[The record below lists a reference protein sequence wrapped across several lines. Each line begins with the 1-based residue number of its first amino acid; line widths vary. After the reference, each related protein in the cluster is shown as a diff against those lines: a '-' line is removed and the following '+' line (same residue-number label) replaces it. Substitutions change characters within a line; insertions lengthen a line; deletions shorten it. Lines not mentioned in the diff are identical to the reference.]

1 MVKLSCTILRQKI
14 AELNQMQE
22 KIAEILSISDRHMR
36 NICNRDTDAS
46 VSLCYGLSKL
56 FGTTIEELLVVKEGQ
71 E

>member
-1 MVKLSCTILRQKI
+1 
-14 AELNQMQE
+14 MQE